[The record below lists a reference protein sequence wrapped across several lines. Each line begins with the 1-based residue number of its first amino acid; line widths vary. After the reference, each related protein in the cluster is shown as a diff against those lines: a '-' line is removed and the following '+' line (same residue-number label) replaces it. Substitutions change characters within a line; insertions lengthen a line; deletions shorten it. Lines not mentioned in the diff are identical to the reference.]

1 MPKYHPPFAHSLVLS
16 CALWLSACQP
26 SAAVDPMKPADPAA
40 SSASSPSSSPSSSAS
55 GKNDRSAQEHL
66 YRLNPN
72 PQQAYEVVLTIQ
84 DAPGPFKVLRW
95 SAGYKAEGC
104 TYIVNDW
111 AGVRGYPERRVDL
124 PFTQRPDGS
133 YVATVYL
140 DAMLDEDYYGNGV
153 CEWKLTSV
161 GAGASPTGAS
171 DEATFGGHI
180 GLEKLEGEASQAM
193 FYPRAWYGKPAP
205 KPTGE
210 HSQVSSSLLGWMDR
224 SKFPAELQDDLF
236 SFVLK
241 ARKLRP

>member
-1 MPKYHPPFAHSLVLS
+1 MPRNHPPFAHSLALS

-153 CEWKLTSV
+153 CEWKLTGV
-161 GAGASPTGAS
+161 GAGGSPSGAP
-171 DEATFGGHI
+171 DETAFNGEIDLENLLAEKPQTMFYWRGHYGTLARKPSNENEKVSRVAFGGSAPEI
-180 GLEKLEGEASQAM
+180 
-193 FYPRAWYGKPAP
+193 FKP
-205 KPTGE
+205 
-210 HSQVSSSLLGWMDR
+210 
-224 SKFPAELQDDLF
+224 ELRNSLF
-236 SFVLK
+236 SLVLTPKK
-241 ARKLRP
+241 AKP

>member
-26 SAAVDPMKPADPAA
+26 SAAVDTVKPAAP
-40 SSASSPSSSPSSSAS
+40 SASLASSAS

-66 YRLNPN
+66 YRLNSN

-124 PFTQRPDGS
+124 PFTPRPDGS
-133 YVATVYL
+133 HVATVYL
-140 DAMLDEDYYGNGV
+140 DAMLDEDYYGNGL
-153 CEWKLTSV
+153 CAWKLTDV
-161 GAGASPTGAS
+161 GAAGSPTGAAA
-171 DEATFGGHI
+171 EATFGGFL
-180 GLEKLEGEASQAM
+180 GLKGLVGEMSQAM
-193 FYPRAWYGKPAP
+193 FYPRSWYGKPSP
-205 KPTGE
+205 KAEDGQSP
-210 HSQVSSSLLGWMDR
+210 VASSLLGWMDR
-224 SKFPAELQDDLF
+224 SQLPPEVQGDPF
-236 SFVLK
+236 SFVLT
-241 ARKLRP
+241 ARKVRP